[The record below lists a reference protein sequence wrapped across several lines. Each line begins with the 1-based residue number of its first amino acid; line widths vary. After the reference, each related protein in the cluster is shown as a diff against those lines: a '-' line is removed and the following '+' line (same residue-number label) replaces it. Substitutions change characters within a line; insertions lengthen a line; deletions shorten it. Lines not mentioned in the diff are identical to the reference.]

1 MTAAVRFA
9 VIGYGAIAR
18 EILRCLDT
26 GGSLSTLAGVLVR
39 AGRISETERT
49 ASGFPIVDRL
59 DTLLDLEPDVIVECA
74 GHGAMREYGPHVL
87 ERGVDLM
94 CVSVGVLAD
103 SDFATQLAR
112 AAKNARLLIPSG
124 AVAGLDGLLAARTAG
139 LERVVYTSIKPP
151 VAWSG
156 TAADRVLD
164 SAARECRTTF
174 FEGTAREAALRYP
187 QNANVAATVGLA
199 GLGLDRTS
207 TRLVSDPD
215 VAAPL
220 GIIEAAGDF
229 GTFRFESLAY
239 ASAQNPKTSTLTAH
253 SVVMA
258 LREGWCFSPL
268 PPASRSSGL

>member
-1 MTAAVRFA
+1 MTAAVRFG
-9 VIGYGAIAR
+9 VIGYGAITH
-18 EILRCLDT
+18 EIVRSLAAD
-26 GGSLSTLAGVLVR
+26 GSLSALAGVLVR
-39 AGRISETERT
+39 PARISESDR
-49 ASGFPIVDRL
+49 AISRFPVVDRL
-59 DTLLDLEPDVIVECA
+59 DALLELGPDVVVECA

-87 ERGVDLM
+87 ARGVDLM

-124 AVAGLDGLLAARTAG
+124 AVAGIDGLLAARTAG
-139 LERVVYTSIKPP
+139 LKRVVYTSIKPP

-156 TAADRVLD
+156 TAAERILD
-164 SAARECRTTF
+164 PTARKRRTTF

-199 GLGLDRTS
+199 GLGLDCTA

-220 GIIEAAGDF
+220 GIIEAEGDF

-239 ASAQNPKTSTLTAH
+239 ASPQNPKTSTLTAH
-253 SVVMA
+253 SIVMA
-258 LREGWCFSPL
+258 LRQGWFFSP
-268 PPASRSSGL
+268 PPPPLKR

>member
-1 MTAAVRFA
+1 MTVAVPGVVRFGI
-9 VIGYGAIAR
+9 IGYGAIAH
-18 EILRCLDT
+18 EIVRCLDA
-26 GGSLSTLAGVLVR
+26 GGGLSPLAGVLVR
-39 AGRISETERT
+39 RGRVGETDRT
-49 ASGFPIVDRL
+49 VSGFPIVDRL
-59 DTLLDLEPDVIVECA
+59 DALLDLEPDVIVECA
-74 GHGAMREYGPHVL
+74 GHGAMREHGPHVL

-139 LERVVYTSIKPP
+139 LKRVVYTSIKPP

-156 TAADRVLD
+156 TAAGRVLD
-164 SAARECRTTF
+164 ASARERRTTF

-207 TRLVSDPD
+207 ARLVSDPD

-220 GIIEAAGDF
+220 GIIEAEGDF

-258 LREGWCFSPL
+258 LRQGWCFSPL
-268 PPASRSSGL
+268 PPP